1 MGQLFY
7 GWFTT
12 AMVLFQAAS
21 AFFEIWRRPLKTAYT
36 RIVGRPLTSRK
47 RLA

>member
-21 AFFEIWRRPLKTAYT
+21 AFFEIWRRPENGLHTNRWT
-36 RIVGRPLTSRK
+36 PPNQP
-47 RLA
+47 